1 MSEKQAA
8 IARLIIIIL
17 AVVNQSLTIAGYN
30 PLPFSDETLYEAITA
45 LFTGYAVIL
54 AWWKNNNVTPEA
66 QKAQNELN
74 RLKGRE

>member
-17 AVVNQSLTIAGYN
+17 AVVNQSLTLAGYN
-30 PLPFSDETLYEAITA
+30 PLPFSDEALYEAITA
-45 LFTGYAVIL
+45 LFTGYAIIL
-54 AWWKNNNVTPEA
+54 TWWKNNNMTPEA
-66 QKAQNELN
+66 QKAQRELN